1 MEGTITMVWTSTTSW
16 DNVGGGKIKV
26 NYIIK

>member
-1 MEGTITMVWTSTTSW
+1 MEGTIQMIWTSTTSW
-16 DNVGGGKIKV
+16 DYVGAGKIKV

>member
-1 MEGTITMVWTSTTSW
+1 MEGTIQMVWTSTTSW
-16 DNVGGGKIKV
+16 DNVCAGKIKV